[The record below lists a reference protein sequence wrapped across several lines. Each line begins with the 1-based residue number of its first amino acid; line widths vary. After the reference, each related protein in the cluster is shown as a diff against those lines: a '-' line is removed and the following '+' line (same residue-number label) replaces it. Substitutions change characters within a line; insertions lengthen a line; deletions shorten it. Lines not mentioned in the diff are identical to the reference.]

1 MEKRGETTV
10 SIAELAAEREAR
22 EAADQAQYQE
32 VLSNIKES
40 SELLP
45 HDSYESFP
53 QIFSQ
58 NLPTLTTIP
67 PRRIVPTELLLRP
80 GEDVTESSTWLRKVQ
95 QRQALK
101 TR

>member
-1 MEKRGETTV
+1 MEKRETTV
-10 SIAELAAEREAR
+10 SIAELTAQQEAR
-22 EAADQAQYQE
+22 DQTEYQE
-32 VLSNIKES
+32 VLSNIKGN

-45 HDSYESFP
+45 PDSHESFP

-58 NLPTLTTIP
+58 NLPILTTIP
-67 PRRIVPTELLLRP
+67 LRRTVPIELLPRP

-101 TR
+101 AR